1 MKDILRISFKI
12 FLILFIGFAWF
23 FTGATLGIILKT
35 GITSFVTLISSP
47 IVLYIAM
54 HILIIKKETIH
65 NNIAVGSLIM
75 SFLSA
80 IILIVFT
87 LINNCIAEKVLLC
100 QAFDPLYL
108 LLMLI
113 ELASFGLSVI
123 LISQSLILI
132 IRNKD
137 YKNAIYPILAFLILI
152 AIIYFYRYCMEDKT
166 LILPPFCPLITVIQ

>member
-1 MKDILRISFKI
+1 MKNILRILFKI
-12 FLILFIGFAWF
+12 FLILFIGLAWF

-54 HILIIKKETIH
+54 HILIIKKETT
-65 NNIAVGSLIM
+65 NNIAVSSLVM

-87 LINNCIAEKVLLC
+87 LINNCIAEKVSWC
-100 QAFDPLYL
+100 YAFDPLYL

-123 LISQSLILI
+123 LISQSMILI

-137 YKNAIYPILAFLILI
+137 YKNIIYPILAFLTLI
-152 AIIYFYRYCMEDKT
+152 AIIYFYRYCMVDKT
-166 LILPPFCPLITVIQ
+166 LILPPFCPLITVMQ